1 MSLGRNVVLDEAD
14 VPKVINDGVS
24 IARAISLPDSIQNT
38 GVLLLQEVTVWY
50 IMFMDFIFLSLFTS
64 YFYYSPIFEIY

>member
-1 MSLGRNVVLDEAD
+1 MSLGRNVVLDEAE

-50 IMFMDFIFLSLFTS
+50 IMFMDFIFFISFHKLFLLFF
-64 YFYYSPIFEIY
+64 YF